1 MSLMSGNTATFEIY
15 NTTGQLVYAE
25 QLVLS
30 NTTITKQ
37 INIESLSS
45 GLYLVKLTSGKTA
58 VNSQIVVQH

>member
-45 GLYLVKLTSGKTA
+45 GLYLVKLTSGNIA
-58 VNSQIVVQH
+58 VNGQIVVQH